1 MELHTCPAESSFP
14 LLVLR
19 CHLVMPS
26 MCRAETARRPCRKPA
41 AQDAVGPAAI
51 RPAIT
56 PGAVGGA
63 GLWHA
68 EAALSRPLGSGALP
82 GQQVTPCPRP
92 WQSEGFAGPAMLV
105 G

>member
-1 MELHTCPAESSFP
+1 MPIISASLELR
-14 LLVLR
+14 LLANRL
-19 CHLVMPS
+19 PS
-26 MCRAETARRPCRKPA
+26 LAL
-41 AQDAVGPAAI
+41 QDAVGPAAI

-82 GQQVTPCPRP
+82 GQQVTPFP
-92 WQSEGFAGPAMLV
+92 WVRVLGLTPTLTLTLT
-105 G
+105 